1 MSLIKIGFM
10 QIRIRFVQEQ
20 NLLNINGMKK
30 IEVENVFMFNSK
42 LILMI
47 VITTGHLRYTELAL
61 EKG

>member
-1 MSLIKIGFM
+1 MSLLKIGLM

-42 LILMI
+42 INI
-47 VITTGHLRYTELAL
+47 NDSNYYRPFAPHRAGV